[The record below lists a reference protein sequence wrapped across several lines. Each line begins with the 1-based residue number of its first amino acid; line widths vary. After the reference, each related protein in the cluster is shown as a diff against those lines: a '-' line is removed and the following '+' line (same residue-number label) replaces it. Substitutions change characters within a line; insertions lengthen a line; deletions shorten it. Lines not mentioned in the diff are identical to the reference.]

1 MTSVW
6 KGVMVVGNIA
16 DEPIGLFDSGL
27 GGLTVA
33 REVLRNLPNE
43 QIVYFGDTA
52 RVPYGNKTK
61 ETVVRYSEQI
71 MRFLLTQNI
80 KAIVIACNT
89 ASAYAIEEITAQA
102 GRPVIGVVEPGADMA
117 VKATKNKRIGIMATA
132 ATIDSQSY
140 VRAIAGLDAEVETF
154 GQACPILVPLV
165 EEGWID
171 DPVTI
176 EVLKRYLH
184 PLLEKDVDTIVL
196 GCTHYP
202 LLRKVIRRLVGDEI
216 TLINPAYETAQALK
230 TLLEANGLSRRKPI
244 EEGAQYPYRF
254 FVSDNAERFAGFA
267 QSILPIDV
275 RTATKIPIEHY

>member
-1 MTSVW
+1 MD
-6 KGVMVVGNIA
+6 NIA
-16 DEPIGLFDSGL
+16 DEPIGLFDSGI

-33 REVLRNLPNE
+33 REILRNLPHE

-52 RVPYGNKTK
+52 RVPYGSKTR
-61 ETVVRYSEQI
+61 ETVVRYAEQI

-89 ASAYAIEEITAQA
+89 ASAYAIDDISAQA
-102 GRPVIGVVEPGADMA
+102 GRPVIGVVEPGAVMA
-117 VKATKNKRIGIMATA
+117 AQATENKRVGIMATA
-132 ATIDSQSY
+132 ATIESRSY
-140 VRAIAGLDAEVETF
+140 DKAIARIDPAVQTF

-202 LLRKVIRRLVGDEI
+202 LLRKVIRRLVGDKVH
-216 TLINPAYETAQALK
+216 LINPAYETAQALK
-230 TLLEANGLSRRKPI
+230 KLLEEKKLLREKPA
-244 EEGAQYPYRF
+244 EEGARYPYRF
-254 FVSDNAERFAGFA
+254 FVSDNAERFADFA
-267 QSILPIDV
+267 QSILPVDV